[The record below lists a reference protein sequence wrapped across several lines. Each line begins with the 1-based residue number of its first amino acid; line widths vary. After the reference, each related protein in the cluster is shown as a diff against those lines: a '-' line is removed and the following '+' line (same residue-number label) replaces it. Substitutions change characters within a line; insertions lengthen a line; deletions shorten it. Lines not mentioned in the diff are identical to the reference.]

1 MPCFK
6 GPGESTLLIVCVTAF
21 LDELH
26 RLDISF
32 SLDGVDR
39 LIRSH
44 GHTLHDIF
52 VLREGIFER
61 IPDVVVWPGETL

>member
-1 MPCFK
+1 
-6 GPGESTLLIVCVTAF
+6 VCVTAF

-44 GHTLHDIF
+44 GHALHDICM
-52 VLREGIFER
+52 LREGIFER

>member
-1 MPCFK
+1 MNTVNF
-6 GPGESTLLIVCVTAF
+6 VAAF
-21 LDELH
+21 LDELR
-26 RLDISF
+26 RLQISY

-52 VLREGIFER
+52 VLREGTFER
-61 IPDVVVWPGETL
+61 IPDVVVWPGETIR